1 MDRKKFLKSVIST
14 GIVFGVA
21 YISLDI
27 VAKLKKRK
35 EMKDEDLQKDK
46 YEKAGKAVLPKKV
59 GVYEGNVKPVIDKM
73 LAFLGLII
81 LSPLYLVISL
91 TIYIDDPGPV
101 LFTQKRVGKNKEF
114 FRLHKFRSMKM
125 STPHDVPTHMLNN
138 PEQYIT
144 RVGKILRKY
153 SLDELPQI
161 WDIFTGNMSVI
172 GPRPALWNQVD
183 LVAERDKYG
192 ANDVKPGLTG
202 WAQINGRDELEI
214 PVKAKLDGE
223 YVARES
229 FLFDIRCFAGT
240 VISVFRHDGVVE
252 GGTGKINEEILINKL
267 FSPVD
272 FSGDSELDLCEH
284 KKILVM
290 GAGSYIGESFKEY
303 MEQWPDTYEID
314 TVDTTESAWREK
326 DFEDYDVIYDVA
338 GIAHIRET
346 DENRHLYYEVN
357 RDLAVEAAV
366 KAKEAGV
373 GLFVYLST
381 MAIYGMSVGKI
392 TKHTPIHPLNA
403 YSISKIEAEKTLKE
417 LADDKFKV
425 AIIKPPMVY
434 GKDCKGNYQLLRK
447 FAIKFGFFPA
457 YKNERSMIYIDNL
470 SSAIRGII
478 HYGESGSY
486 FPQNPEYVNTCEMV
500 KNIAKCNGRRFYSTK
515 RLNLI
520 IQIVSKRIN
529 LLQKVFGTLIYEQN
543 MNVPQ
548 EWLEVKNTEETIYY
562 TEQKKMRKQEKEV
575 FHPKVSI
582 ISVSYNSEKT
592 IARTIESVFNQ
603 TYDNIEYII
612 VDGVSKDNTVGIA
625 ESYQELF
632 DRTPG
637 RALTII
643 SEPDNGMYDALNKG
657 ANLST
662 GKIIG
667 QINTDDWYET
677 DAVEFMVNLF
687 SEENCDV
694 AWGDIRIIKSSGNII
709 KHAKIGKF
717 WTTSGWCHPGMFSK
731 RDVLLE
737 FPYVCESI
745 YDDFDYI
752 TSVYQAKKKIV
763 TTNHLISNFSF
774 GGMSTQKN
782 LHEVKKRI
790 DILYKIY
797 RKHDM
802 SRLYWFHRVGI
813 EMAKYI
819 LG

>member
-59 GVYEGNVKPVIDKM
+59 GVYEGNVKPVIDKI

-81 LSPLYLVISL
+81 LSPLYFVISL
-91 TIYIDDPGPV
+91 AIYIDDPGPV
-101 LFTQKRVGKNKEF
+101 LFTQKRVGKNKVF
-114 FRLHKFRSMKM
+114 FKLHKFRSMKM
-125 STPHDVPTHMLNN
+125 STPRDVPTHMLNN

-144 RVGKILRKY
+144 RVGRVLRKY

-161 WDIFTGNMSVI
+161 WDIFIGNMSVI
-172 GPRPALWNQVD
+172 GPRPALWNQAD

-223 YVARES
+223 YVTKES
-229 FLFDIRCFAGT
+229 FLFDVRCFIGT
-240 VISVFRHDGVVE
+240 AISVFRHEGVVE
-252 GGTGKINEEILINKL
+252 GGTGKIRKEMSGDGL
-267 FSPVD
+267 FPAVD
-272 FSGDSELDLCEH
+272 FSKDTEQDFSEH

-290 GAGSYIGESFKEY
+290 GARSYIGESFKEY
-303 MEQWPDTYEID
+303 MEQWPEIYEVDTL
-314 TVDTTESAWREK
+314 DTTENTWREK
-326 DFEDYDVIYDVA
+326 DFAGYDVVYDVA
-338 GIAHIRET
+338 GIAHIKET
-346 DENRHLYYEVN
+346 DKNRHLYYEVN

-373 GLFVYLST
+373 GLFIYLST
-381 MAIYGMSVGKI
+381 MAIYGMSAGKI
-392 TKHTPIHPLNA
+392 TGHTPVHPLNA
-403 YSISKIEAEKTLKE
+403 YSISKIEAEKALKE
-417 LADDKFKV
+417 LADKEFKV
-425 AIIKPPMVY
+425 AVIKPPMVY
-434 GKDCKGNYQLLRK
+434 GKNCKGNYQLLRK
-447 FAIKFGFFPA
+447 FAIKFGVFPD
-457 YKNERSMIYIDNL
+457 YENERSMIYIDNL
-470 SSAIRGII
+470 SSAIRGVI
-478 HYGESGSY
+478 HYRENGSY
-486 FPQNPEYVNTCEMV
+486 FPQNLKYVNTCTMV
-500 KNIAKCNGRRFYSTK
+500 KCITECNGKRFHSTK
-515 RLNLI
+515 LMNSI
-520 IQIVSKRIN
+520 IKVLVKRVN
-529 LLQKVFGTLIYEQN
+529 LLQKVFGTLIYEQS

-548 EWLEVKNTEETIYY
+548 EWIAVKSTEETICC
-562 TEQKKMRKQEKEV
+562 TEQGKIRVKGKKSD
-575 FHPKVSI
+575 HPKVSV
-582 ISVSYNSEKT
+582 ISVSFNSEKT

-612 VDGVSKDNTVGIA
+612 VDGGSEDSTVKIA

-637 RALTII
+637 RTLSII

-657 ANLST
+657 ARLST
-662 GKIIG
+662 GRIVG
-667 QINTDDWYET
+667 QINTDDWYER

-694 AWGDIRIIKSSGNII
+694 AWGDIRIIKPSGDIR

-717 WTTSGWCHPGMFSK
+717 WTTSGWCHPGMFS
-731 RDVLLE
+731 RREVLLE

-763 TTNHLISNFSF
+763 TTNHLIANFSF

-782 LHEVKKRI
+782 LREVKKRI
-790 DILYKIY
+790 DILYNIY
-797 RKHDM
+797 RKHGM